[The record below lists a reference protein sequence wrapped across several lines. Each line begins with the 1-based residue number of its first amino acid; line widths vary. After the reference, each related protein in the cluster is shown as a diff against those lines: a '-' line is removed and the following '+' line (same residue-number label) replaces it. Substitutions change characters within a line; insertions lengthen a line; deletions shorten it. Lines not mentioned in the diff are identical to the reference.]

1 MSADDALLL
10 RPIGV
15 VRSPFGDRVSAP
27 RQPYVAADAVGTIEL
42 FAGHDFEDALADLER
57 WSHVW
62 VIYWFHLNEGW
73 RPKVLPPRSDEKR
86 GVFATRSPHRP
97 NPIGLSP
104 MKLERVDGLV
114 LHVSGVDVVDGT
126 PVLDLKP
133 YVPFADA
140 IPDASTGWIGT
151 DPDPAYEVRWEP
163 LAQEQSAWLRDSH
176 AVELGPSVD
185 KQLALGPR
193 PHAYRRI
200 RENEAGALVLSVH
213 DWRVRFRV
221 EERTAIVE
229 RVSSGYRASQ
239 LYGER
244 AADAKLEV
252 HRAFAAR
259 FGV

>member
-15 VRSPFGDRVSAP
+15 IRSPFTDRVSAP
-27 RQPYVAADAVGTIEL
+27 RQPYVAADAEGTIEL
-42 FAGHDFEDALADLER
+42 YAGHDFEDALADLER

-62 VIYWFHLNEGW
+62 VLYWFHLNEGW

-86 GVFATRSPHRP
+86 GVFSTRSPHRP

-104 MKLERVDGLV
+104 MKLLRIEGRVLFV
-114 LHVSGVDVVDGT
+114 RGVDVVDGT

-133 YVPFADA
+133 YVPFADIVA
-140 IPDASTGWIGT
+140 DASTGWIGT
-151 DPDPAYEVRWEP
+151 DPDPAYAVRWEP
-163 LAQEQSAWLRDSH
+163 LAQEQAEWLRAAH
-176 AVELGPSVD
+176 GVELTASIE

-200 RENEAGALVLSVH
+200 REVEDGRRVLSVH
-213 DWRVRFRV
+213 DWRVRFRI
-221 EERTAIVE
+221 EERAAIVE
-229 RVSSGYRASQ
+229 RLSSGYRASQ
-239 LYGER
+239 LFGER
-244 AADAKLEV
+244 ATDRKLDV
-252 HRAFAAR
+252 HRAFAER